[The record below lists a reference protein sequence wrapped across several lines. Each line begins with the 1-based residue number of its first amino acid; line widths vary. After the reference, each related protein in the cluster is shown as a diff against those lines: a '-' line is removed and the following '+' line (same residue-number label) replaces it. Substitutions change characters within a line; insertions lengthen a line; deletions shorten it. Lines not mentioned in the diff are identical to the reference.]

1 MNIISDDKD
10 VRFVVT
16 NKKVKDR
23 NFGFNDFVD
32 AREWQKDDINIYG
45 KENIDLIKIEHIAS
59 YDIVFEFDLIDG
71 RIRKRKD

>member
-1 MNIISDDKD
+1 MKIISDNKD
-10 VRFVVT
+10 VKYVVT

-23 NFGFNDFVD
+23 NFGFTDFVD

-45 KENIDLIKIEHIAS
+45 KENIDLIKIEHITS
-59 YDIVFEFDLIDG
+59 YDVVSEFDLIDG